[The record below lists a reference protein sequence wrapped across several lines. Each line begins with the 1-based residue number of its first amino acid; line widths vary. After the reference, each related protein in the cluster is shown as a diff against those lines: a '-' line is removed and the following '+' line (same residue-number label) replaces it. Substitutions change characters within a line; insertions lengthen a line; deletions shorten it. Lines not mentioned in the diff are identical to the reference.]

1 MATKAAAVTNP
12 GAKALPKSDKNSS
25 NMTAHPSIEWPAK
38 ASCGLGLRP
47 SSPTQKYRLFEVQQ
61 VKDTPACRGLTQ
73 AFLTANSCINM
84 SGFGSQTLI
93 ARVEHAGGQIAQG
106 TLPVPTRTVFAVA
119 EIVDWGQQEAP
130 RTEPGRTRAEQVSG
144 SLVRRQQ
151 PQSLKSVIDQ
161 GHLPLLPVG
170 GGAGPAPVIPVQ

>member
-12 GAKALPKSDKNSS
+12 GAKALPKSDRNSS
-25 NMTAHPSIEWPAK
+25 NMTAHPSVAWPAK
-38 ASCGLGLRP
+38 PHVGWAFGLLLQRE
-47 SSPTQKYRLFEVQQ
+47 KYRLFEVKQ
-61 VKDTPACRGLTQ
+61 VKNTPASTGVSWCLTQ
-73 AFLTANSCINM
+73 AFLTANSCINV

-119 EIVDWGQQEAP
+119 EIVDGGQQP
-130 RTEPGRTRAEQVSG
+130 RTAPGRTRAKPVNG

-151 PQSLKSVIDQ
+151 SE
-161 GHLPLLPVG
+161 G
-170 GGAGPAPVIPVQ
+170 